1 MKEGNSPMKKTIYFI
16 QALSEFCCGCGEN
29 STKIEAGAIQI
40 GFNSVKINDTNF
52 RVLGAVPGDIS
63 EEMKLHQRFSGLR
76 IKGEWYKSEPELLDF
91 IGRVSKEANTP
102 INLRRAIKEFKGKDA
117 TSEGKEC
124 HNWIKIANNL
134 PVSDE
139 PEELM
144 SIDSAARLLG
154 ISSQTLRNWEEQGK
168 IEPQYTTKGHRRY
181 TRSQVLEIRK
191 KQMHQQELL
200 LPGITPSFLIQMVQ
214 EFVQSFDP
222 LERVNLTLSQDA
234 VLGKVRI
241 AIDSADGLT
250 TVSKSFNIK
259 N

>member
-1 MKEGNSPMKKTIYFI
+1 MKKTIYFI
-16 QALSEFCCGCGEN
+16 QALTEFCCGCGEN

-40 GFNSVKINDTNF
+40 SFNSVKINDTNF
-52 RVLGAVPGDIS
+52 RVLVAVPGDIW
-63 EEMKLHQRFSGLR
+63 EEMKLHQLFSGLR

-91 IGRVSKEANTP
+91 IEQVSKTNAP
-102 INLRRAIKEFKGKDA
+102 INLKRAIVAFKGTSKDD

-124 HNWIKIANNL
+124 RNWIKIANSL

-139 PEELM
+139 PEELI
-144 SIDSAARLLG
+144 SIDSAAKLLG

-168 IEPQYTTKGHRRY
+168 IEPQYTTRGHRRY
-181 TRSQVLEIRK
+181 TRSQVLDIRK

-241 AIDSADGLT
+241 TIDSSDGLT
-250 TVSKSFNIK
+250 SVSKSFNIK